1 MCKVIQSQCR
11 LKLRKVSRSTAET
24 TKEHRDADPKGEYNE
39 SKVGGVF

>member
-11 LKLRKVSRSTAET
+11 SKLKTVSRSAAET
-24 TKEHRDADPKGEYNE
+24 TKEHRDVDPKGEYNE

>member
-11 LKLRKVSRSTAET
+11 LNLKKVSRSTVET
-24 TKEHRDADPKGEYNE
+24 TKEHCDAAPKGEYNE